1 MDEQSENEQS
11 KDFITWD
18 DLATEMLSEP
28 VNNDLD
34 QLPIQEVKL
43 WPMRWAILIV
53 VTIIICLI
61 IVTSMIIYLLTK
73 SPLAL
78 LPPTGL
84 IVSISVGILQYAG
97 RFAFWRE
104 NDYRLAAKKLEFKAK
119 KLKMKRCRKNPRRK
133 SNK

>member
-43 WPMRWAILIV
+43 WPMR
-53 VTIIICLI
+53 
-61 IVTSMIIYLLTK
+61 
-73 SPLAL
+73 
-78 LPPTGL
+78 
-84 IVSISVGILQYAG
+84 
-97 RFAFWRE
+97 
-104 NDYRLAAKKLEFKAK
+104 
-119 KLKMKRCRKNPRRK
+119 
-133 SNK
+133 